1 MPVPLP
7 TAKPLPTAT
16 LVPTVAPSPT
26 VLPSP
31 TPTLTSTLLAQH
43 TATPSPKPDLA
54 KLAEFPI
61 GDLIAF
67 ISTRDGTTK
76 IYLTAADGSIVAPL
90 TDLEANGPAWSS
102 DGRTIAFNCA
112 ADICAVNVDG
122 SDLINLTNTPWP
134 GISEANPIWSPDGEM
149 IAFMRKAGE
158 YHDIYVMN
166 ADGTNQR
173 KLSSTAYQNQDPVWS
188 SDGKKLAYMNE
199 IVNVT
204 SIIYTVNVDGSEL
217 VALND
222 AGPENRAFGPAFSP
236 DSQWITFTSYHEGKL
251 EVYKSRPDG
260 SDLTLL
266 TNGASL
272 ISAEVQWSPDGLH
285 IAFQSHRD
293 GVQFQE
299 TYIMRSDGT
308 EQMRLTRHGIVNGI
322 GSWSS
327 DGTRLA
333 FVSRRDGLPE
343 IYVINIDGTQ
353 EYNLTND
360 PEADGGPVWQP
371 GLVHETIPLTPT
383 PSTTLTPT
391 TPVIVTFPDA
401 NLDAAIRGALGKPP
415 GEEITAAELAGIA
428 TLNANNR
435 RIANLKGIEHAINLT
450 NLNLQENQIID
461 ISHLTSLTILT
472 EVDLAAN
479 QISNISALAS
489 LTNLTWLHL
498 GFNRINGISPLT
510 SLTNLANLDLNNSQ
524 INDISPLVENNGL
537 GEGDEV
543 WLEGNNLDLWVGSE
557 DQENIRQLQ
566 ERGVV
571 VHY

>member
-1 MPVPLP
+1 
-7 TAKPLPTAT
+7 
-16 LVPTVAPSPT
+16 
-26 VLPSP
+26 
-31 TPTLTSTLLAQH
+31 
-43 TATPSPKPDLA
+43 
-54 KLAEFPI
+54 
-61 GDLIAF
+61 
-67 ISTRDGTTK
+67 
-76 IYLTAADGSIVAPL
+76 
-90 TDLEANGPAWSS
+90 
-102 DGRTIAFNCA
+102 
-112 ADICAVNVDG
+112 
-122 SDLINLTNTPWP
+122 
-134 GISEANPIWSPDGEM
+134 
-149 IAFMRKAGE
+149 MRKAGE

-293 GVQFQE
+293 GVQLQE

-360 PEADGGPVWQP
+360 PEADGAPSGSRVW
-371 GLVHETIPLTPT
+371 
-383 PSTTLTPT
+383 SM
-391 TPVIVTFPDA
+391 
-401 NLDAAIRGALGKPP
+401 
-415 GEEITAAELAGIA
+415 
-428 TLNANNR
+428 R
-435 RIANLKGIEHAINLT
+435 R
-450 NLNLQENQIID
+450 
-461 ISHLTSLTILT
+461 S
-472 EVDLAAN
+472 
-479 QISNISALAS
+479 
-489 LTNLTWLHL
+489 
-498 GFNRINGISPLT
+498 R
-510 SLTNLANLDLNNSQ
+510 
-524 INDISPLVENNGL
+524 
-537 GEGDEV
+537 
-543 WLEGNNLDLWVGSE
+543 
-557 DQENIRQLQ
+557 
-566 ERGVV
+566 
-571 VHY
+571 